1 MSKSKGFA
9 KSATLIGVITLLS
22 KFLGFFREMLIASK
36 FGAGWETDTYV
47 VSTTATFLIIGMIA
61 AAFNTVL
68 IPIFSEI
75 DNLYG
80 KKKSSMF
87 LNNLLTVMFFATA
100 ALTILYWLTSPLI
113 VKILATGFEGKQY
126 DLAVRLNRLGA
137 PIIMGMCFS
146 FIFSGFLQSRE
157 RFLASTATGFSFNLV
172 QIFFLVFLSTTFGLE
187 GLMVALVV
195 SIFGQVLMQIPSSV
209 KEGFRYKWHIDLK
222 DKYLKKT
229 YLLALPIVF
238 GTAIQQINT
247 IIDRTLA
254 SRLVEGS
261 ISALNYANKINEIV
275 LGIFVASITTAIFPK
290 LAKAVS
296 TKNDRELSKNT
307 YNGIVII
314 LFVTVPATIGIIVL
328 AEPIVKIFFERGAF
342 DYKATEMTYKA
353 LIFYSIGMVGAAVR
367 LMLTRIYYS
376 IQDTKTPTING
387 IMATLLNVV
396 LNLLLIGKM
405 KHMGLALG
413 TSISALVTTLMLFY
427 GLKKRMKYFSF
438 RKYMGIIIKLTIAS
452 ISMGIVTWKLYDI
465 FQKSILEGK
474 LYIKLGLLGF
484 IVITSVVV
492 YVISLAV
499 LSMIKRKKRENV

>member
-1 MSKSKGFA
+1 MSKSKGLA
-9 KSATLIGVITLLS
+9 RSATLIGIITLLS

-80 KKKSSMF
+80 KKQSSIF
-87 LNNLLTVMFFATA
+87 LNNLLTVMFFATLG
-100 ALTILYWLTSPLI
+100 LTVIYWLGSPAI
-113 VKILATGFEGKQY
+113 VKVLATGFEGKQY
-126 DLAVRLNRLGA
+126 DLAVKLNRLGA

-157 RFLASTATGFSFNLV
+157 RFLASAATGFSFNLV
-172 QIFFLVFLSTTFGLE
+172 QITFLLFLSSQFGLE
-187 GLMVALVV
+187 GLMVALVI
-195 SIFGQVLMQIPSSV
+195 SIFGQVLMQIPSSK
-209 KEGFRYKWHIDLK
+209 KEGFKYKWHIDLK
-222 DKYLKKT
+222 DEYLKKT

-254 SRLVEGS
+254 STLVEGS

-290 LAKAVS
+290 LSKAVS
-296 TKNDRELSKNT
+296 TKNDKEFSKNT

-314 LFVTVPATIGIIVL
+314 LFVTVPATVGIMIL
-328 AEPIVKIFFERGAF
+328 AEPIVKVFFERGAF
-342 DYKATEMTYKA
+342 DLKATEMTYKA
-353 LIFYSIGMVGAAVR
+353 LIFYSIGMVGAAIR
-367 LMLTRIYYS
+367 LMLTRVYYS

-387 IMATLLNVV
+387 VIATLLNIV

-405 KHMGLALG
+405 KYMGLALG
-413 TSISALVTTLMLFY
+413 TSISALVTTIMLFY
-427 GLKKRMKYFSF
+427 GLKKRMKYFRF
-438 RKYMGIIIKLTIAS
+438 KKYILITIKLIIAS
-452 ISMGIVTWKLYDI
+452 SVMGLVTWKLYNV
-465 FQKSILEGK
+465 FRQSILTGH
-474 LYIKLGLLGF
+474 LYSKIGF
-484 IVITSVVV
+484 IGLIVIASVIV
-492 YVISLAV
+492 YVVTLVA
-499 LSMIKRKKRENV
+499 LSMIKSKKRKNV